1 MVTCL
6 CVHVCVCGCSYAF
19 ACEAGQQVRVQE
31 EDRQGVEAA
40 EMQVEACPGYILNLA
55 LVL

>member
-1 MVTCL
+1 MTCL